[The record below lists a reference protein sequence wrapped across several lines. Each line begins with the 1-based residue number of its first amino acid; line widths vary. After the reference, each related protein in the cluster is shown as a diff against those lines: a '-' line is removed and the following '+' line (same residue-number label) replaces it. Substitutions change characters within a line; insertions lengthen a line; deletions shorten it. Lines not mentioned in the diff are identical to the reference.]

1 MKNFIFCCGKKV
13 LLGGKSCEGRNQP
26 QNYVLRGPS
35 AHTGNQEGF
44 AGMSAE
50 GEEASIAA
58 KPPLLV

>member
-1 MKNFIFCCGKKV
+1 M